1 MTLEQ
6 PAPSSRSRWGLLLAV
21 AIVVG
26 AIAWLAFSGI
36 GSALVY
42 YRTPT
47 ELRALG
53 EEAIG
58 SPMRLGGL
66 VKPGTLSCDA
76 GRVAFVMTDGTTEV
90 DVRSPRGTAGLLCPR
105 EGVGVVVQ
113 GQLSV
118 LGLFEPTEVIVKHD
132 ENYVAPSAGA
142 LPSQVIDPGP
152 GT

>member
-21 AIVVG
+21 ALVVG

-53 EEAIG
+53 AAKG
-58 SPMRLGGL
+58 DAYR
-66 VKPGTLSCDA
+66 A
-76 GRVAFVMTDGTTEV
+76 GRRGRRADGVACGHAGGRVDVLTEDYLTVYLGSDRWDGTPRL
-90 DVRSPRGTAGLLCPR
+90 DVT
-105 EGVGVVVQ
+105 
-113 GQLSV
+113 
-118 LGLFEPTEVIVKHD
+118 
-132 ENYVAPSAGA
+132 
-142 LPSQVIDPGP
+142 ID
-152 GT
+152 

>member
-47 ELRALG
+47 ELQALG

-58 SPMRLGGL
+58 SSMRLGGL
-66 VKPGTLSCDA
+66 VEPGSLSCDE
-76 GRVAFVMTDGTTEV
+76 GRVAFTMTDGTTQV
-90 DVRSPRGTAGLLCPR
+90 QVRSARGRRRA
-105 EGVGVVVQ
+105 
-113 GQLSV
+113 
-118 LGLFEPTEVIVKHD
+118 
-132 ENYVAPSAGA
+132 A
-142 LPSQVIDPGP
+142 LPARGGGRGGAGQAERAGRVRADRGDRQA
-152 GT
+152 

>member
-21 AIVVG
+21 ALVVG
-26 AIAWLAFSGI
+26 TIAWLAFSGI

-58 SPMRLGGL
+58 TSMRLGGL
-66 VKPGTLSCDA
+66 VDPGSLTCDE
-76 GRVAFVMTDGTTEV
+76 GQVAFTMTDGTTQV
-90 DVRSPRGTAGLLCPR
+90 DVRSARSAPPLLCPR

-113 GQLSV
+113 GHLSV
-118 LGLFEPTEVIVKHD
+118 LGVFEPTEVIVKHD
-132 ENYVAPSAGA
+132 ENYAAPSAGGI
-142 LPSQVIDPGP
+142 PSQVIDPGSD
-152 GT
+152 T

>member
-26 AIAWLAFSGI
+26 VIAWLAFSGI

-47 ELRALG
+47 ELRSMG

-58 SPMRLGGL
+58 SSMRLGGL
-66 VKPGTLSCDA
+66 VEPGSLSCDE
-76 GRVAFVMTDGTTEV
+76 GQVAFTMTDGTTQIE
-90 DVRSPRGTAGLLCPR
+90 VRSARGSAALLCPR

-118 LGLFEPTEVIVKHD
+118 LGVFEPTEVIVKHD
-132 ENYVAPSAGA
+132 ENYVVPSGSE
-142 LPSQVIDPGP
+142 LPSQVIDPGT

>member
-1 MTLEQ
+1 MTQEQ

-47 ELRALG
+47 ELVALG
-53 EEAIG
+53 EGAIG
-58 SPMRLGGL
+58 SSMRLGGL
-66 VKPGTLSCDA
+66 VEPGSLTCED
-76 GRVAFVMTDGTTEV
+76 GQVAFTMTDGTTQVE
-90 DVRSPRGTAGLLCPR
+90 VRSARGSEPLLCPR

-113 GQLSV
+113 GRLSV
-118 LGLFEPTEVIVKHD
+118 LGVFEPTEVIVKHD
-132 ENYVAPSAGA
+132 ENYVAPSGA
-142 LPSQVIDPGP
+142 ELPSQVIDPGT

>member
-1 MTLEQ
+1 MTLEH

-47 ELRALG
+47 ELRSLG

-58 SPMRLGGL
+58 SSMRLGGL
-66 VKPGTLSCDA
+66 VKPGSLACE
-76 GRVAFVMTDGTTEV
+76 GGQVAFTMTDGTTEV
-90 DVRSPRGTAGLLCPR
+90 QVRSARESPALLCPR

-113 GQLSV
+113 GRLSV
-118 LGLFEPTEVIVKHD
+118 LGVFEPTEVIIKHD
-132 ENYVAPSAGA
+132 ENYVVPSGSE
-142 LPSQVIDPGP
+142 LPSQVIDPGT

>member
-1 MTLEQ
+1 MTLES

-21 AIVVG
+21 ALVVG

-47 ELRALG
+47 ELQGLG

-58 SPMRLGGL
+58 SSMRLGGL
-66 VKPGTLSCDA
+66 VKPGTLSCDD
-76 GRVAFVMTDGTTEV
+76 GRVGFTMTDGTTQIE
-90 DVRSPRGTAGLLCPR
+90 VRSARGGDPLLCPR

-118 LGLFEPTEVIVKHD
+118 LGVFEPTEVIVKHD
-132 ENYVAPSAGA
+132 ENYVAPSGSGI
-142 LPSQVIDPGP
+142 PSQVIDPGS
-152 GT
+152 GQ

>member
-21 AIVVG
+21 ALVVG

-36 GSALVY
+36 GNALVY

-53 EEAIG
+53 EDAIG
-58 SPMRLGGL
+58 TSMRLGG
-66 VKPGTLSCDA
+66 VVEPDSLSCDE
-76 GRVAFVMTDGTTEV
+76 GSVAFTMTDGTTQVE
-90 DVRSPRGTAGLLCPR
+90 VRSARGAPALICPR

-113 GQLSV
+113 GRLSV
-118 LGLFEPTEVIVKHD
+118 LGVFEPTEVIVKHD
-132 ENYVAPSAGA
+132 ENYVAPSGGGI
-142 LPSQVIDPGP
+142 PSQVIDPGS

>member
-1 MTLEQ
+1 MTQEQ

-47 ELRALG
+47 ELRSMG

-58 SPMRLGGL
+58 SSIRLGGL
-66 VKPGTLSCDA
+66 VKPDTLSCDA
-76 GRVAFVMTDGTTEV
+76 GKVAFTMTDGTTVVE
-90 DVRSPRGTAGLLCPR
+90 VRSARDAPALLCPR

-113 GQLSV
+113 GHLSV
-118 LGLFEPTEVIVKHD
+118 LGVFEPSEVIIKHD
-132 ENYVAPSAGA
+132 ENYVVPSGSG
-142 LPSQVIDPGP
+142 LPSQVIDPGT